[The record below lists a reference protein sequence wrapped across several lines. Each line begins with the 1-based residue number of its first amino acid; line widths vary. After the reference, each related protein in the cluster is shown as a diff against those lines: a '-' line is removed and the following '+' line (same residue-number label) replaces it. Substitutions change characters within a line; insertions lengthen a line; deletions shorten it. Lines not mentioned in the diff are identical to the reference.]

1 MLDVAIIGAGASG
14 LMCACRLISAGIT
27 NIAVYE
33 RNDRPGKK
41 LLATGNGRC
50 NLSNS
55 SVKPEDY
62 NTDDSDKLAII
73 LDRYGYDQTAEYF
86 EKTLNVM
93 LASKD
98 ELIYPRTF
106 KSSTVLDALRNY
118 IEDHGVKIITDS
130 FVDSIKDEAKYTV
143 IASGGMAMPVS
154 GSDGNSYKL
163 INSVIKD
170 KTAFCDVRPSLVQF
184 TSSDRDIKTLSGIRV
199 NAVLSLYINKEKVA
213 EEAGELLFTDY
224 GISGIC
230 TMQLSRIYD
239 RYIAK
244 GIKSCYVS
252 ADLVSE
258 YDKDALDEEVKRR
271 ITDGKDIASRLS
283 GILQKEICEVI
294 TSRGRDIAGLMKEFK
309 INITGTR
316 DFEHAQVTFGG
327 LKLGRLIDTLSI
339 KEHDDV
345 YVIGEAVNVDGP
357 CGGYNLQWAWS
368 SAFAAADDISVRLG

>member
-14 LMCACRLISAGIT
+14 LMCACRLISAGISD
-27 NIAVYE
+27 IAIFE

-62 NTDDSDKLAII
+62 NTDDPSKLADI
-73 LDRYGYDQTAEYF
+73 LGAYGFEPTADFF

-93 LASKD
+93 LSSRD
-98 ELIYPRTF
+98 DLIYPRTF
-106 KSSTVLDALRNY
+106 KSSTVLDALRSY
-118 IEDHGVKIITDS
+118 IEDHGVKITTGS
-130 FVDSIKDEAKYTV
+130 FVDKLNDEAKYTV

-163 INSVIKD
+163 INSIVKD

-184 TSSDRDIKTLSGIRV
+184 NSSDRDIRPLSGMRL

-213 EEAGELLFTDY
+213 EEQGELLFTDY

-239 RYIAK
+239 RYIAN

-252 ADLVSE
+252 ADLVPE
-258 YDKDALDEEVKRR
+258 YEKDTLAVEVKRR
-271 ITDGKDIASRLS
+271 ITDGKDISSRLS
-283 GILQKEICEVI
+283 GILPKEICEVI
-294 TSRGRDIAGLMKEFK
+294 ISRGRDIAGLMKDFK
-309 INITGTR
+309 ISITGTR
-316 DFEHAQVTFGG
+316 DFEHAQVTYGG
-327 LKLGRLIDTLSI
+327 LKLGRLNDSLSI
-339 KEHDDV
+339 KEHEDI

-368 SAFAAADDISVRLG
+368 SAFAAADDIAVRLS